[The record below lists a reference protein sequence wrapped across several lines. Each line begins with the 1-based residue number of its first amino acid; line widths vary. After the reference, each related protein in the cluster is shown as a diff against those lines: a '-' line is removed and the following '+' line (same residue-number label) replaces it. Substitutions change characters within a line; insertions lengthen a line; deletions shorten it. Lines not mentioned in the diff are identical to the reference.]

1 MAAFMNRRRAI
12 GILAAASGLSL
23 LPFGSAVAAPASAV
37 DWRGQALGAPAELRI
52 HHHDRAHAQALV
64 EQVAAE
70 VRRLERIF
78 SLYREDSVLVSLN
91 RQHSLVA
98 PPEELV
104 DLLAKCRGYWTV
116 SEGAFDPTI
125 QSLWSAYQRHFSA
138 PNADAAGPSARVLR
152 DARRKVG
159 FDRVVFSRDRV
170 ELTAGMALTLN
181 GVAQG
186 YITDRIVALLRAGGI
201 GSCLVDM
208 GECRTVGMRPDGN
221 GWRVGIADPDNVG
234 RQLAVLDVVDRAV
247 ATTSA
252 SGFHFDSNGHFNHLL
267 DPRTGLPAHRY
278 RSLTVVAAEAADADA
293 LSTAFSLMGPTS
305 IAAVAKKIGGI
316 DVRIAQVGGP
326 ELVMQT

>member
-1 MAAFMNRRRAI
+1 MTTFMNRRRAI

-52 HHHDRAHAQALV
+52 HHHDLAHAQALV

-78 SLYREDSVLVSLN
+78 SLYREDSILVSLN
-91 RQHSLVA
+91 RHHSLVA
-98 PPEELV
+98 PPAEMV
-104 DLLAKCRGYWTV
+104 DLLAKCRSHWTL
-116 SEGAFDPTI
+116 SDGAFDPTI
-125 QSLWSAYQRHFSA
+125 QPLWSAYQRHFSS
-138 PNADAAGPSARVLR
+138 PDADAAGPSARVLG
-152 DARRKVG
+152 DARSKIG

-170 ELTAGMALTLN
+170 ELPAGMALTLN
-181 GVAQG
+181 GIAQG
-186 YITDRIVALLRAGGI
+186 YITDRVVALLRAGGI

-221 GWRVGIADPDNVG
+221 GWRVGIADPDDAG
-234 RQLAVLDVVDRAV
+234 RRLAVLDVVDRAV
-247 ATTSA
+247 ATTSP
-252 SGFHFDSNGHFNHLL
+252 SGFHFDRNGRFNHLL
-267 DPRTGLPAHRY
+267 DPRSGRPAHRY

-293 LSTAFSLMGPTS
+293 LSTAFSLMDSVS
-305 IAAVAKKIGGI
+305 IAATAEKIGGI
-316 DVRIAQVGGP
+316 DVRIAPIGGR